1 MAECQLPKLDG
12 AGSTPVSRS
21 KNNHAF
27 QDNFK
32 DNQGQKADKTR
43 STSGTEE
50 SDNLPLSA
58 SNGHQ
63 DTYSSQI
70 KDRHFPIISHNMYI
84 TQNGEIGP
92 RLAELIEAWPTLS
105 PEVKRKII
113 DLIRTAR
120 KDLL

>member
-1 MAECQLPKLDG
+1 
-12 AGSTPVSRS
+12 
-21 KNNHAF
+21 
-27 QDNFK
+27 
-32 DNQGQKADKTR
+32 
-43 STSGTEE
+43 
-50 SDNLPLSA
+50 
-58 SNGHQ
+58 
-63 DTYSSQI
+63 
-70 KDRHFPIISHNMYI
+70 MYI